1 MARLL
6 ISEDQICESGGYKK
20 QDQHYDRHDI
30 ADHETV
36 QTGTFEMLAI
46 SFYLS
51 DDPVRSDYP
60 ADQNTGQQ
68 RNKRH
73 QEAVADVVH
82 DIKKL
87 SDGTIWKAKFEVQ
100 FVVSETDQNCGDQ
113 RINTDSTAHFFA
125 RFMVKFHTVSNQS
138 FHDGNAG
145 CQRRKAHHQEERD
158 CDRTAEESHGIEDFG
173 Q

>member
-1 MARLL
+1 MACLL
-6 ISEDQICESGGYKK
+6 ISENQICESGGYKE

-30 ADHETV
+30 ADHEAV

-46 SFYLS
+46 SFYFS

-73 QEAVADVVH
+73 QEAVADVIH

-87 SDGTIWKAKFEVQ
+87 SGREPFGSAKFEVQ
-100 FVVSETDQNCGDQ
+100 FVVAETDQIL
-113 RINTDSTAHFFA
+113 R
-125 RFMVKFHTVSNQS
+125 
-138 FHDGNAG
+138 
-145 CQRRKAHHQEERD
+145 
-158 CDRTAEESHGIEDFG
+158 
-173 Q
+173 

>member
-1 MARLL
+1 MARPL
-6 ISEDQICESGGYKK
+6 ISENQICESGGYKK

-30 ADHETV
+30 ADHEAV
-36 QTGTFEMLAI
+36 QTGTFEMLAV
-46 SFYLS
+46 SFYFT
-51 DDPVRSDYP
+51 DDPVRSDHP

-87 SDGTIWKAKFEVQ
+87 PDGTIWKFQFEIQ
-100 FVVSETDQNCGDQ
+100 FVVSETDQDSSDQ
-113 RINTDSTAHFFA
+113 RINTDSTAHFFT

-145 CQRRKAHHQEERD
+145 CQRRKTHHQEERD
-158 CDRTAEESHGIEDFG
+158 CNRTAKDSHGIEDFG